1 MVASVSAL
9 ISPAH
14 PLLMNASRFI
24 LLKMYF
30 LPASSASCTN
40 GLGPNDSAVPSQST
54 VPSSSEKVIWRAA
67 GFSSSSELMW
77 APSTIKRCRVGPAA
91 SPGPRASPLDRPT
104 TGFALRH
111 LKPDIADLAAK
122 GCDGVS
128 FT

>member
-40 GLGPNDSAVPSQST
+40 GLGPNVSAVPSQST
-54 VPSSSEKVIWRAA
+54 VPSSSEKVTWRAA

-77 APSTIKRCRVGPAA
+77 APSTIKRCRVLGPPPRPALVRARSTGPPQA
-91 SPGPRASPLDRPT
+91 SRSGT
-104 TGFALRH
+104 
-111 LKPDIADLAAK
+111 
-122 GCDGVS
+122 
-128 FT
+128 